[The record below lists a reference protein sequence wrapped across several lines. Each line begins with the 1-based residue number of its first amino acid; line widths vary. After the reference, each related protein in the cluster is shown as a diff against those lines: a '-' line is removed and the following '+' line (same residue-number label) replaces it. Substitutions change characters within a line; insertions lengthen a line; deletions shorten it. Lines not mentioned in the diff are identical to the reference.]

1 MSAMARV
8 RTGSVA
14 TGVLILPGIDRAM
27 DVVTE
32 KGRVMATEGTL

>member
-8 RTGSVA
+8 RTGSV
-14 TGVLILPGIDRAM
+14 TIGVLILPGIDRAI

-32 KGRVMATEGTL
+32 KGRDVATEGIL

>member
-14 TGVLILPGIDRAM
+14 SGVLILPGIDRAM
-27 DVVTE
+27 VGVTE
-32 KGRVMATEGTL
+32 KGRGVTTAGTP